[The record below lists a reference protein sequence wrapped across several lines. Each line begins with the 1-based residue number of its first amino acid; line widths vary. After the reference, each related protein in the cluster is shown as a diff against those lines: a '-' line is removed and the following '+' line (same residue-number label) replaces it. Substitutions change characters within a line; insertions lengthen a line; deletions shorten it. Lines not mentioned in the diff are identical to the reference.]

1 MNSFCCCFKHPQIT
15 DADTHTHYGHN
26 VKWGMSLF
34 TVWVIFNGAREHRQG
49 SNSIKDM
56 TLVHTIRLWM
66 PLFTRNRKKDSGMI
80 VLMQIGGADGGDWQ
94 IMSRLSFRFTHQNEE
109 FRMNKQTQK
118 KKK

>member
-1 MNSFCCCFKHPQIT
+1 
-15 DADTHTHYGHN
+15 
-26 VKWGMSLF
+26 
-34 TVWVIFNGAREHRQG
+34 
-49 SNSIKDM
+49 
-56 TLVHTIRLWM
+56 
-66 PLFTRNRKKDSGMI
+66 MI